1 VIVALVLAGAG
12 AVMAAYLAV
21 QNLQGETGTCIATHG
36 CARVQNSAY
45 GKILGVPV
53 SVPGFAMYSVL
64 LIGAIAWLVDFR
76 GLRRIITVGAFN
88 LALFGV
94 LFSGYLTYVEAY
106 VLDAWCI
113 YCIASATL
121 ASLLFLAWLALLVL
135 AVRENRPES

>member
-1 VIVALVLAGAG
+1 VALVLAGAG

-53 SVPGFAMYSVL
+53 SVPGFAMYSTL

-76 GLRRIITVGAFN
+76 GLRRDRIVAHSQIK
-88 LALFGV
+88 
-94 LFSGYLTYVEAY
+94 
-106 VLDAWCI
+106 
-113 YCIASATL
+113 
-121 ASLLFLAWLALLVL
+121 
-135 AVRENRPES
+135 RPETKEYHGGHETAEGYAAAEDVEKQL